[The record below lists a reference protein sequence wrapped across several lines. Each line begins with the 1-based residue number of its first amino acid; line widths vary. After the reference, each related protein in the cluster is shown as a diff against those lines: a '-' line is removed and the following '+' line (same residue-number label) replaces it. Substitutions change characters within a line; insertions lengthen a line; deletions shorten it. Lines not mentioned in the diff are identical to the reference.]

1 MEVRITK
8 GRPEDHMDI
17 VDFINMVFREDF
29 LVTESKL
36 YLDRPEM
43 AEKHHLVWEDDR
55 IKAVVGNFPV
65 SLNVAGRKLSA
76 YGIGSVSVHPYSR
89 SRGYMKTLM
98 NNALEEA
105 EKEGAAL
112 MMLGGKRQR
121 YEYFGFTKCGT
132 VYSFNL
138 DQNVRRHLKQVS
150 SDEIE
155 LLPMC
160 DHKEYLRDC
169 IRLWETQ
176 PLYADRKAEDLCDI
190 LQTCDSVGY
199 VILLRGE
206 FLGFCS
212 IHNSGGIN
220 ELTLCDYSYSANVAM
235 KLCEEVGKPF
245 AVKAFPHQRK
255 LIHTLNLICQGH
267 SLSPDPSF
275 NVLDYPKVIEAFLTL
290 KGMNEPLVDGRLV
303 IEVQEKGKW
312 AVEVCDGTVS
322 VTETSDKPQISL
334 PHIQMMCRLFS
345 PFGQIGEEEL
355 TPEMRSWLPIP
366 LYLPRCDDV

>member
-17 VDFINMVFREDF
+17 VDFIGMVFREDF

-36 YLDRPEM
+36 YLDRPEL
-43 AEKHHLVWEDDR
+43 AEKHHLVFEDDR
-55 IKAVVGNFPV
+55 IKAVVGNFPI
-65 SLNVAGRKLSA
+65 SLNVAGRKLPC
-76 YGIGSVSVHPYSR
+76 YGIGSVAVHPYTR
-89 SRGYMKTLM
+89 GKGYMKLLM
-98 NNALEEA
+98 NNALKEA
-105 EKEGAAL
+105 EQEGAAL

-132 VYSFNL
+132 VYSFTL
-138 DQNVRRHLKQVS
+138 DQNVRRHLKHIP
-150 SDEIE
+150 SDEVE
-155 LLPMC
+155 LLPLS

-190 LQTCDSVGY
+190 LQTCDSTGY
-199 VILLRGE
+199 LILMRGE

-212 IHNSGGIN
+212 IHCSGGVN
-220 ELTLCDYSYSANVAM
+220 ELTLTDYSYSANVLM
-235 KLCEEVGKPF
+235 KLCEKIGQSF
-245 AVKAFPHQRK
+245 TVKVFPHQRK
-255 LIHTLNLICQGH
+255 LIRTLNMIAQGH

-275 NVLDYPKVIEAFLTL
+275 NVLDYPRVIEAFLTL
-290 KGMNEPLVDGRLV
+290 KGMNEPLIDGRLV
-303 IEVQEKGKW
+303 IEVAEKGRY
-312 AVEVCDGTVS
+312 AVEVKDGAVS

-334 PHIQMMCRLFS
+334 DHIRMMVRLFS
-345 PFGQIGEEEL
+345 PFGQIGEEGL
-355 TPEMRSWLPIP
+355 TPEMRYWLPIP